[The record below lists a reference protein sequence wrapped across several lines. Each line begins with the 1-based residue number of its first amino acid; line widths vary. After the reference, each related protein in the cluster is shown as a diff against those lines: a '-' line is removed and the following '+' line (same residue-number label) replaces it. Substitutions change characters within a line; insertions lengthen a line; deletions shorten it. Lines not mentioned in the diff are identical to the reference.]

1 MADLIGNHLDLYR
14 KNQAD
19 IGVKVMIT
27 LSSEERDEMLKNH
40 LLASKELHP
49 ALLSSEYEHKVIE
62 YNFLSFILF
71 RSCWATGMEKY
82 FTFFLKEFVGQLYKP
97 MLPGYFIYPAEQVPS
112 H

>member
-1 MADLIGNHLDLYR
+1 VNIWHINYKLNFILDYNRDMADLIGNQLDLYR

-27 LSSEERDEMLKNH
+27 LSSEERDEMLKSH

-49 ALLSSEYEHKVIE
+49 ALLSSQSEHKVIE

-71 RSCWATGMEKY
+71 RSCWATGREKY
-82 FTFFLKEFVGQLYKP
+82 FTFF
-97 MLPGYFIYPAEQVPS
+97 
-112 H
+112 